1 MFHWSSFVKYY
12 AKNYIYIIESEG
24 DAGVLKGWGFLSPK
38 EMKSQQEIIMIK
50 RDTKY
55 LGFERGNMYMICMIL
70 DAEKIVKEVPQTKC
84 KKKKKILSTMLPS
97 SVPMLKL

>member
-1 MFHWSSFVKYY
+1 
-12 AKNYIYIIESEG
+12 
-24 DAGVLKGWGFLSPK
+24 
-38 EMKSQQEIIMIK
+38 MIK

-55 LGFERGNMYMICMIL
+55 LGFERGNMYMMCMIL

-84 KKKKKILSTMLPS
+84 KKKKIPCTMLPS

>member
-38 EMKSQQEIIMIK
+38 EMKSIVGDYNDQE
-50 RDTKY
+50 RH
-55 LGFERGNMYMICMIL
+55 
-70 DAEKIVKEVPQTKC
+70 
-84 KKKKKILSTMLPS
+84 
-97 SVPMLKL
+97 